1 MKRVT
6 RRKKRKP
13 LPSTTLSHRHCKNQN
28 RRKLASSIDSDG
40 DQIKIIDRLRSDPQS
55 TPNQYHRVARD
66 EPQASNR
73 SARGVCETGH
83 Y

>member
-40 DQIKIIDRLRSDPQS
+40 DQIKIIASDPIL
-55 TPNQYHRVARD
+55 NQLPINMVS
-66 EPQASNR
+66 P
-73 SARGVCETGH
+73 VTV
-83 Y
+83 